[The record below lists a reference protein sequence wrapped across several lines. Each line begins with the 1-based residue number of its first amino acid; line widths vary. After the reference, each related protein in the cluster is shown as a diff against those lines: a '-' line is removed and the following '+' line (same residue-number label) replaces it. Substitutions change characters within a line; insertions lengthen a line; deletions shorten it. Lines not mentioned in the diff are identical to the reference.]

1 MNSHNICLEASNQIL
16 LRDRKII
23 REMRMR
29 NVFGRE
35 AGNLSNL
42 SDSKL
47 TKKLVAAKWVLR
59 VPNLVY
65 VWSDFSFIQYYF
77 WVD

>member
-47 TKKLVAAKWVLR
+47 TKKLVAAKW
-59 VPNLVY
+59 PNLVY